1 MIKKVN
7 KNLVKVTSTILV
19 SAMFLTGCGAGS
31 DTVAKVNG
39 DKISVEEFSK
49 DFNIIRQNYEAQY
62 GPEFLDQEGPDGETM
77 GEVLKENVLDKLI
90 VEEIIMQKAEEE
102 KFIATD
108 EEVNEEV
115 KGFKEMVGGKEGF
128 DSFLE
133 ANDMDEEY
141 FKSGIK
147 KELTVEKYREKF
159 IEGLKLEDKDLKE
172 HYEANKNQY
181 ETIKASHILVEKEEE
196 AQEILKE
203 LEGGAEFA
211 KLTEKSIEPDAAER
225 EGDLGYFGRG
235 QMVPEFEEAAFKL
248 KVDEI
253 SAPVKSEHGY
263 HIIKV
268 TDKKDS
274 FDQVKEEVKADLEN
288 EKFAE
293 NLEKLK
299 EDAKIK
305 TYMKNVEK
313 IETKEKEEPKAEDEE
328 KAPATEEQETEK
340 EEVKDP
346 EAKDEEVKEETKD
359 EPAEEGKEKEA
370 EENKEK

>member
-7 KNLVKVTSTILV
+7 KKLVKVTSTILV

-31 DTVAKVNG
+31 NTVAKVNG
-39 DKISVEEFSK
+39 DTITVEEFSK
-49 DFNIIRQNYEAQY
+49 DFNIIKTNYEAQY
-62 GPEFLDQEGPDGETM
+62 GPEFLEQEGPDGETM
-77 GEVLKENVLDKLI
+77 GDVLKENVLDKLI

-102 KFIATD
+102 KFLASD

-115 KGFKEMVGGKEGF
+115 TGFKEMVGGKEGF
-128 DSFLE
+128 DGFLE

-141 FKSGIK
+141 FKAGIK

-159 IEGLKLEDKDLKE
+159 LEDLKIEDKDLKE
-172 HYEANKNQY
+172 YYEANKDQY
-181 ETIKASHILVEKEEE
+181 ETIKASHILVEEEAE
-196 AQEILKE
+196 AQEIKKE
-203 LEGGAEFA
+203 LDGGEDFG
-211 KLTEKSIEPDAAER
+211 KLAEKSIEPDAAER
-225 EGDLGYFGRG
+225 EGDLGYFARG
-235 QMVPEFEEAAFKL
+235 QMVPEFEEEAFKL
-248 KVDEI
+248 EVDEI
-253 SAPVKSEHGY
+253 SEPVKTEHGY

-274 FDQVKEEVKADLEN
+274 FDQVKEEVKGDLEN

-313 IETKEKEEPKAEDEE
+313 VGTEDKENKEEQ
-328 KAPATEEQETEK
+328 PASNEQEI
-340 EEVKDP
+340 EVEP
-346 EAKDEEVKEETKD
+346 EAKDEEVKEEPT
-359 EPAEEGKEKEA
+359 EEGKDEEEATDDQTQNEKEA
-370 EENKEK
+370 EEDK

>member
-141 FKSGIK
+141 FKAGIK

-203 LEGGAEFA
+203 LEDGAEFA
-211 KLTEKSIEPDAAER
+211 KLTERSIEPDAAER

-305 TYMKNVEK
+305 KYMKNVEK
-313 IETKEKEEPKAEDEE
+313 IETKEKEEPKAEDQE
-328 KAPATEEQETEK
+328 KVDPA
-340 EEVKDP
+340 
-346 EAKDEEVKEETKD
+346 AKDEEVKDETKE
-359 EPAEEGKEKEA
+359 EPKAEDKEKTIDSETQNEKEKEA

>member
-19 SAMFLTGCGAGS
+19 GAMLLTGCGAGS

-39 DKISVEEFSK
+39 DTISVEAYSK
-49 DFNIIRQNYEAQY
+49 DYNIIRQNYEAQF
-62 GPEFLDQEGPDGETM
+62 GPEFLDQEGPDGVSMEK
-77 GEVLKENVLDKLI
+77 VLKENVLDKLI
-90 VEEIIMQKAEEE
+90 VEQIIMQKAEKE

-128 DSFLE
+128 DNFLKT
-133 ANDMDEEY
+133 NKMDEEY

-159 IEGLKLEDKDLKE
+159 LKELKLEDKDLKE
-172 HYEANKNQY
+172 YYEANKDKY
-181 ETIKASHILVEKEEE
+181 ETIKASHILVEKEEDAKAIAKE
-196 AQEILKE
+196 LKE
-203 LEGGAEFA
+203 GGDFAELS
-211 KLTEKSIEPDAAER
+211 KKSIEPDAAER

-253 SAPVKSEHGY
+253 SDPVKTEHGY

-274 FDQVKEEVKADLEN
+274 YDKVKEEVKGDLEN
-288 EKFAE
+288 DKFGE

-299 EDAKIK
+299 EDAKVK
-305 TYMKNVEK
+305 TYMENVEK
-313 IETKEKEEPKAEDEE
+313 VGNEENKDQPKENTEVKQEPAQEPKEEVQPKAED
-328 KAPATEEQETEK
+328 K
-340 EEVKDP
+340 
-346 EAKDEEVKEETKD
+346 KDEEVKEE
-359 EPAEEGKEKEA
+359 PAKEETEKEVEKPKA
-370 EENKEK
+370 E